1 MNGALRLMGAFVLR
15 DFRVATS
22 YKFNFF
28 FQLTY
33 GFFIVAAFYFIAKMA
48 DNNTARQILARYNA
62 SYFSYIL
69 VGIATG
75 GMMATSL
82 SGFAEQMRNGMIE
95 GSLEMTF
102 ACPVRPTWI
111 LVLPCLWSYVFE
123 SLKAVLVLIMGAT
136 IFGADLHR
144 ADVLG
149 ALAMLLLSVTSYA
162 VFGVLGAALT
172 LVIKRADIVY
182 TVFSAATALVGG
194 AFFPIDLFPGWL
206 RAISGILPMTY
217 AYEGLRL
224 TLLAGAGLHEI
235 RSQLAILAV
244 FSVVCLPLAFMVASA
259 AIAKAKRDGSLG
271 VF

>member
-1 MNGALRLMGAFVLR
+1 MTSVLRLMGAFVLR

-22 YKFNFF
+22 YKFNFL

-33 GFFIVAAFYFIAKMA
+33 GFFIVSAFYFIAKMA
-48 DNNTARQILARYNA
+48 DNDTSRQILARYNA

-69 VGIATG
+69 VGIASAG
-75 GMMATSL
+75 LMATSL
-82 SGFAEQMRNGMIE
+82 NGFAEQMRNGMTE

-102 ACPVRPTWI
+102 ACPVRPSWI
-111 LVLPCLWSYVFE
+111 VVLPCLWSYVFE
-123 SLKAVLVLIMGAT
+123 SLKAGLVLVVGAT

-144 ADVLG
+144 ANLLSGV
-149 ALAMLLLSVTSYA
+149 AMLLLSVTSYA

-172 LVIKRADIVY
+172 LVLKRADIVY
-182 TVFSAATALVGG
+182 TVFSAATALLGG

-224 TLLAGAGLHEI
+224 SLLGGAGPYEI

-244 FSVVCLPLAFMVASA
+244 FSVICLPLAFLVASA

>member
-1 MNGALRLMGAFVLR
+1 MNGVLRLLGAFVLR
-15 DFRVATS
+15 DFRIATS

-48 DNNTARQILARYNA
+48 DNDTARQILARYDA

-69 VGIATG
+69 VGIASA
-75 GMMATSL
+75 GMMQTSL
-82 SGFAEQMRNGMIE
+82 NGFAEQMRNGMTE

-123 SLKAVLVLIMGAT
+123 SLKAVLILVMGVAF
-136 IFGADLHR
+136 FGADLHR
-144 ADVLG
+144 AD
-149 ALAMLLLSVTSYA
+149 LLSGLVMLMLVVTSYA
-162 VFGVLGAALT
+162 VFGMLGAALT
-172 LVIKRADIVY
+172 LVLKRADIVNV
-182 TVFSAATALVGG
+182 VFSAATALVGG

-206 RAISGILPMTY
+206 RAVSGILPMTY

-224 TLLAGAGLHEI
+224 ALLAGAGLYEI

-244 FSVVCLPLAFMVASA
+244 FSIVCLPLAFMVASA